1 MNNVLLYTR
10 LGVYPSSNK
19 EEIKKAYNKLSKIYH
34 PDKNLNN
41 INYSQKK
48 FTELVEAKD
57 ILLDSDKRKDY
68 DLNGLNGL
76 DDITY
81 SFTKFDPLNDII
93 NFDIPNNKKLNF
105 INKNIIKIL
114 HVTLED
120 LYNEKII
127 NINYNQ
133 KIYCIP
139 CDSTGVSNKIVDKC
153 SICNNKHFYI
163 KIIKLGNVLHKNMER
178 CNICINNNNNNNND
192 LCSICSGKGFTVC
205 NTSLDIT
212 LKSGLSNDNKIIL
225 NNKGNKYKHKNS
237 NLIVI
242 LKELQHSIYSRIN
255 NDLYI
260 DIELKLYQALF
271 GFEKILIKLNE
282 QKIYIKCI
290 TQTSFND
297 IRKIDNE
304 GMQSLFSNSRGHLY
318 IKFNIILPNILNI
331 LSENKIFNLKKILY
345 NIDSKE
351 FENEKNIKIKNNT
364 LLQSVMIDC
373 NKNYI

>member
-120 LYNEKII
+120 LYNEKIV
-127 NINYNQ
+127 NIKYKQ
-133 KIYCIP
+133 KIYCNS
-139 CDSTGVSNKIVDKC
+139 CDSTGVCNNKILNKC
-153 SICNNKHFYI
+153 SICDNKQFYI
-163 KIIKLGNVLHKNMER
+163 KIIKLGNTLHKNMER
-178 CNICINNNNNNNND
+178 CNICINSNNNNNNNNNNI
-192 LCSICSGKGFTVC
+192 CNTCSGKCFTIY
-205 NTSLDIT
+205 NTSIDIT

-225 NNKGNKYKHKNS
+225 NNKGNKYKYKNS

-242 LKELQHSIYSRIN
+242 IKELKHSIYTRIN
-255 NDLYI
+255 NDLFI
-260 DIELKLYQALF
+260 DMELKLYQALF
-271 GFEKILIKLNE
+271 GFEKNIIRLDK
-282 QKIYIKCI
+282 QKIYIKCS
-290 TQTSFND
+290 TKTSFND
-297 IRKIDNE
+297 IKKINNE
-304 GMQSLFSNSRGHLY
+304 GMQSLYSNSRGDLY
-318 IKFNIILPNILNI
+318 IKFNIVLPNLNI
-331 LSENKIFNLKKILY
+331 LSEDKIFNLNKILY
-345 NIDSKE
+345 DIDIKE
-351 FENEKNIKIKNNT
+351 YEKEKINNT
-364 LLQSVMIDC
+364 LLQRIIIDC
-373 NKNYI
+373 DKNYI